1 MMERRSFLKSAAV
14 APLVAANPFPGS
26 PFLYQTDSGAPPGGP
41 IERARQAALDVLKPA
56 KRDFERGLEL
66 HEQSLVFESYGFS
79 PRAALDVDAFTQAF
93 EDEASDVELTD
104 LREEMTMTRPVTV
117 PEERAEYQA
126 AWKASGVTCILQ
138 NAGEEN
144 QSALRVLRR
153 LARFTYVTDM
163 LRDFVFKA
171 TRPDDIVQAK
181 KQSKHCLYFSANAVP
196 LQEQWLSLKNEL
208 ELIQVFFQLG
218 IRMMHLT
225 YNRRNMIGDGCA
237 ETTDAGLSDFG
248 RAAVAEMNRVGVI
261 VDVAHSGWKTGLDAA
276 RVSTR
281 PIVASHTVCDGLN
294 HHIRAKPDNL
304 LRAIAETGGL
314 AGICCIPAF
323 LGGSGDLAAMLDHIA
338 YAVKR
343 VGADHV
349 AIGTDVAYISRY
361 TEGQGGKLPR
371 SRASRPRWEN
381 FWPPNALSGKGNPLS
396 LAWTNWPLFTVGMVQ
411 RGLGDDD
418 IRKILGENMLR
429 VARAVL
435 P

>member
-1 MMERRSFLKSAAV
+1 
-14 APLVAANPFPGS
+14 
-26 PFLYQTDSGAPPGGP
+26 
-41 IERARQAALDVLKPA
+41 
-56 KRDFERGLEL
+56 
-66 HEQSLVFESYGFS
+66 
-79 PRAALDVDAFTQAF
+79 
-93 EDEASDVELTD
+93 
-104 LREEMTMTRPVTV
+104 
-117 PEERAEYQA
+117 
-126 AWKASGVTCILQ
+126 
-138 NAGEEN
+138 
-144 QSALRVLRR
+144 
-153 LARFTYVTDM
+153 
-163 LRDFVFKA
+163 
-171 TRPDDIVQAK
+171 
-181 KQSKHCLYFSANAVP
+181 
-196 LQEQWLSLKNEL
+196 
-208 ELIQVFFQLG
+208 
-218 IRMMHLT
+218 
-225 YNRRNMIGDGCA
+225 
-237 ETTDAGLSDFG
+237 
-248 RAAVAEMNRVGVI
+248 
-261 VDVAHSGWKTGLDAA
+261 
-276 RVSTR
+276 
-281 PIVASHTVCDGLN
+281 LN

-323 LGGSGDLAAMLDHIA
+323 LGGSGDIAAMLDHIA

-381 FWPPNALSGKGNPLS
+381 FWPPNALSGKGNPSS